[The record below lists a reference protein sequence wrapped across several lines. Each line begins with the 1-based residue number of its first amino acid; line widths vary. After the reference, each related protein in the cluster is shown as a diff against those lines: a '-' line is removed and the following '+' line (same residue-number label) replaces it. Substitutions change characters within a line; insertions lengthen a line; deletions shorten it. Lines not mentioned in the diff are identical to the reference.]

1 MTQSSTTTAD
11 SDTVTLTEPSQQLAL
26 ASHALPLVV
35 DDLSHRY
42 PPPRGARKS
51 TSRKRKSAQQP
62 IDADRSA
69 AAVRPALDH
78 VSLSIK
84 PGEIFGILGP
94 NGSGKTT
101 LFRVLSTLLTPTSGT
116 IRVFGH
122 DVHTDPDRVRQH
134 LGVVFQMASLD
145 DHLSA
150 YENLLTQGHLYGLRG
165 QPLQQRIDHLLTT
178 FDLQARRDDWTGQF
192 SGGMRRRVELAK
204 ALLHQPGLLVLDEPS
219 TGLDPSAR
227 IDLWRQ
233 LTDLRAKG
241 VTVAL
246 TTHLMDEA
254 DRCDRLAVM
263 SQGKLVALDT
273 PANLKA
279 RIGGDVVTI
288 EPENTDGLSVSE
300 MAQEIHQRWGPWR
313 TGTEPTVVD
322 GKIRLERDQGAAFI
336 ATVAGGLPGRVR
348 SLSVGKPTLEDV
360 FVRLTGQKLWQAADE
375 VTH

>member
-1 MTQSSTTTAD
+1 MTHSTTTSTSPA
-11 SDTVTLTEPSQQLAL
+11 VTLAHSSQQLTQPGG
-26 ASHALPLVV
+26 ALPLEV

-42 PPPRGARKS
+42 PLPRGARKS
-51 TSRKRKSAQQP
+51 AGRKRRTAEQP

-69 AAVRPALDH
+69 AATRPALDR
-78 VSLSIK
+78 VTLSIN

-101 LFRVLSTLLTPTSGT
+101 LFRVLSTLLTPSSGT
-116 IRVFGH
+116 IRVFGF
-122 DVHTDPDRVRQH
+122 DVRTEPDRVRQH

-165 QPLQQRIDHLLTT
+165 RPLQDRIDQLLTT

-233 LTDLRAKG
+233 LTDLRNKG

-263 SQGKLVALDT
+263 SQGRLVALDT

-288 EPENTDGLSVSE
+288 EPENSDGPSVSE
-300 MAQEIHQRWGPWR
+300 MAQEIQQRWGPWR

-322 GKIRLERDQGAAFI
+322 GKIRLEREEGAAFI
-336 ATVAGGLPGRVR
+336 ATVAGAMPGRVR

-375 VTH
+375 VSL